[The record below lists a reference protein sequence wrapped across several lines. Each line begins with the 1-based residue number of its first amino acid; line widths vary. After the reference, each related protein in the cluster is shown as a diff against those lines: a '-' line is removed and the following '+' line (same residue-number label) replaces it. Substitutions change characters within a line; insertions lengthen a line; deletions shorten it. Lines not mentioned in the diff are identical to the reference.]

1 MKIPQ
6 PPPEPIWVVNFD
18 NASLQNFT
26 TQFMKAEQ
34 QEGSDLIVVMI
45 SSYGGSAH
53 NMLAMRD
60 LIKSSTKNV
69 ATVAYGKAMS
79 AGALLLASGTKGFRF
94 SSPNTQI
101 MVHEVQTGMSGN
113 LTEVK
118 EAVVITQQLD
128 DNVFKLLAE
137 DTGKTVKFWKDKLKK
152 IPGGDL
158 HLTSDE
164 AKKLGLIDQIGTPRL
179 ITMEQSGQA
188 LSVSDLKT
196 KK

>member
-1 MKIPQ
+1 MKTPQ
-6 PPPEPIWVVNFD
+6 VLPKPIWVVNFD

-26 TQFMKAEQ
+26 TQFMEAEQ
-34 QEGSDLIVVMI
+34 NEGVDMIVVMI

-60 LIKSSTKNV
+60 LIKSSEKKV
-69 ATVAYGKAMS
+69 ATVGYGKAMS
-79 AGALLLASGTKGFRF
+79 AGSLLLAAGTKGFRF
-94 SSPNTQI
+94 STPNTQI
-101 MVHEVQTGMSGN
+101 MVHEVQTGVTGN

-137 DTGKTVKFWKDKLKK
+137 DTGKPVKFWKDKLKK

-158 HLTSDE
+158 YVSSDE
-164 AKKLGLIDQIGTPRL
+164 AKRLGLIDQVGTPRL
-179 ITMEQSGQA
+179 VMFEQSASA
-188 LSVSDLKT
+188 LSVADLKP
-196 KK
+196 KR

>member
-1 MKIPQ
+1 MKVAQ
-6 PPPEPIWVVNFD
+6 PPLEPIWVLDFN
-18 NASLQNFT
+18 NSSLQAFT

-34 QEGSDLIVVMI
+34 QEGSDMIVVMI

-60 LIKSSTKNV
+60 LIKSSSKQV
-69 ATVAYGKAMS
+69 ATVGYGKAMS
-79 AGALLLASGTKGFRF
+79 AGSLLLAAGTKGLRF
-94 SSPNTQI
+94 ASPNTQI

-137 DTGKTVKFWKDKLKK
+137 DSGKSIKFWKDKLKK

-158 HLTSDE
+158 YLTAEDS
-164 AKKLGLIDQIGTPRL
+164 KKLGLIDQVGTPRL
-179 ITMEQSGQA
+179 VAFEQSGSA
-188 LSVSDLKT
+188 LSVSDLKA